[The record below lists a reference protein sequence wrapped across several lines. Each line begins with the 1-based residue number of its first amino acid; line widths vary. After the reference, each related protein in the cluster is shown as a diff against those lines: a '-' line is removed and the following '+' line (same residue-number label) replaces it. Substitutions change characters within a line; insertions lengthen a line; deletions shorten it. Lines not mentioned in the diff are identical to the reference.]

1 MRLGLLLMTL
11 APLATA
17 QRMDVLP
24 QPGSAGDVV
33 VKQFEAAAPAVG
45 AAFPALPIHDE
56 AGKPFHTSSL
66 KGRWTVVVSGCL
78 T

>member
-1 MRLGLLLMTL
+1 MRLGLLLMAA
-11 APLATA
+11 APLTWA
-17 QRMDVLP
+17 QRLDVLP
-24 QPGSAGDVV
+24 QPGSAGDAV

-45 AAFPALPIHDE
+45 ATFPNLAIHDE

-66 KGRWTVVVSGCL
+66 KGRWTVIVSGCL

>member
-1 MRLGLLLMTL
+1 MGFGLLLMAA
-11 APLATA
+11 APLIWA
-17 QRMDVLP
+17 QRMDILP
-24 QPGSAGDVV
+24 QPGSAGDAVAR
-33 VKQFEAAAPAVG
+33 QFEAAAPALG
-45 AAFPALPIHDE
+45 AAFPGLSIHDE